1 MPVPFHA
8 RANSQSV
15 PSGKSRRS
23 GFTLIEV
30 LIALGLSVALLT
42 LVYAAIEL
50 SWRYQ
55 TAGQDEMRTG
65 QVSRAILRMLREDV
79 ESIAFQLPEDEEEES
94 DDELD
99 TVMSATSGSEGTS
112 DEEDSS
118 SSSTTA
124 TDTETIVFGGLSE
137 SGTPPTF
144 GLIGNAETLYLSVSR
159 PARDLSYGS
168 VISDSEVAMRTSDLL
183 RVTYGLAD
191 MSASLTGSASPGF
204 ARREFDL
211 FSATAFAPGL
221 SAEDVIAPEITAIE
235 FRYFDGLSW
244 YSDWD
249 SFANAQLPA
258 AIEVSLQYELPIREG
273 AFGQLTPETSG
284 TSRRTRVFWT
294 RSTIA
299 LPLAD
304 RQLSQGF

>member
-1 MPVPFHA
+1 MPVPFHI
-8 RANSQSV
+8 RTNPQSV
-15 PSGKSRRS
+15 PSGKSRRI

-55 TAGQDEMRTG
+55 TAGQDEMRSG
-65 QVSRAILRMLREDV
+65 QVSRAVLKMLREDV
-79 ESIAFQLPEDEEEES
+79 ESIAFQLPEDDEEETDEEEE
-94 DDELD
+94 
-99 TVMSATSGSEGTS
+99 TVMSATSDSEGTT
-112 DEEDSS
+112 DDEDSTS
-118 SSSTTA
+118 GGTSA

-159 PARDLSYGS
+159 PARDLSYGG
-168 VISDSEVAMRTSDLL
+168 VISDTEVPMRTSDLL
-183 RVTYGLAD
+183 RVTSGLAD
-191 MSASLTGSASPGF
+191 TSTGLTGSASRGF

-211 FSATAFAPGL
+211 FSATAYAPGL
-221 SAEDVIAPEITAIE
+221 STQDVIASEITAIE

-244 YSDWD
+244 YSEWD
-249 SFANAQLPA
+249 SFVNAQLPA
-258 AIEVSLQYELPIREG
+258 AIEVSLQFELPIREG
-273 AFGQLTPETSG
+273 AFGQLTPETNG